1 MNVPPLLRTCR
12 THALRV
18 LFGTIAIAF
27 SSHGLAAQAK
37 APPPDAARRV
47 STLDF
52 ANAKLA
58 DVIRTLMQKK
68 PRDRFQHP
76 GELIDSLR
84 PLTIPDGDTLND
96 ASSITCTGLPHYQPD
111 EASTVRTDEV
121 PVSQLLLVDHESGSE
136 KIVTGR
142 PRDRRGWM
150 LAVLVVA
157 LTMVAVILTA

>member
-37 APPPDAARRV
+37 VPPPDAARRV

-58 DVIRTLMQKK
+58 DVIRTLATMLGRTVIMSDI
-68 PRDRFQHP
+68 PDVRVTFATP
-76 GELIDSLR
+76 A
-84 PLTIPDGDTLND
+84 PLT
-96 ASSITCTGLPHYQPD
+96 
-111 EASTVRTDEV
+111 
-121 PVSQLLLVDHESGSE
+121 
-136 KIVTGR
+136 
-142 PRDRRGWM
+142 
-150 LAVLVVA
+150 
-157 LTMVAVILTA
+157 TAEL